1 MVKEFKNH
9 PSLFFFFFWYPNVF
23 VVSVILA
30 EVIVAVLVVW
40 LSTVAIS

>member
-9 PSLFFFFFWYPNVF
+9 PSLFFFFWYPNVF